1 MSLRL
6 IRFGLL
12 VLALALLASSA
23 QAQSTARAGLTP
35 PQLGSFP
42 LVETYLDVHS
52 SDGSFWHGLQPSQI
66 SLLEDDQP
74 AQNVTLQE
82 MRLGVQLVVAV
93 NPGSEI
99 ALRNSRGTSRYEL
112 IYQVLKQWTIAR
124 AGSTID
130 DLSLLVT
137 DGSSASHL
145 SDLQD
150 WLAAMPA
157 TLTNARQAVPSLDN
171 LSQAIDLAADPTP
184 RAGMGR
190 AVLWITPPLENNQ
203 TQALADVTSRANQ
216 QGIRIHIWLVTS
228 TEVRGTSAEE
238 QLIALASQTGGQFFR
253 YSGQETF
260 PDLETYLEPNR
271 NIYRL
276 SYTSQIRQ
284 SGTHQVRVEIQT
296 ETETISTPPQSFTV
310 NLQAPN
316 PAFINPPL
324 SITRQPPSELSGMA
338 AADIPT
344 ADYPPTE
351 LELHILVDFPDQQV
365 RSLERTA
372 LLVNGVVIDEN
383 TAPPYDV
390 FQWDL
395 RGIAESGSYTLQV
408 IAEDILGLSGS
419 SIETIIEVN
428 VKLPANSFWVLLA
441 RNTPTLIGLAVLLTG
456 AVALLLMVVGG
467 RIHPHRLSIH
477 RLRRAKNDQVQT
489 AAPPSDE
496 QASPAWTGRLHWPQR
511 RVKPHADAYLTPLEV
526 EDAIASSPPFALTAA
541 EVTIGSD
548 PQRATL
554 VVSGDPSV
562 EGLHARVKKN
572 ETGAY
577 ILTDAGS
584 VAGTWVNFTL
594 LPTEGVCL
602 EHNDLIHLGRSSYR
616 FTQTHPAHLRKP
628 VIRRLEPT
636 EPPAPQEGTR

>member
-6 IRFGLL
+6 IRFGLC
-12 VLALALLASSA
+12 VLCLALLAQSA
-23 QAQSTARAGLTP
+23 QAQSPARAGLSS

-42 LVETYLDVHS
+42 LVETYLDVHT
-52 SDGSFWHGLQPSQI
+52 SDGSFLHGLQPSQI
-66 SLLEDDQP
+66 TLLEDDQP
-74 AQNVTLQE
+74 AQNVTIQE

-99 ALRNSRGTSRYEL
+99 ALRNSRGVSRYEL
-112 IYQVLKQWTIAR
+112 IYQALAQWTQAR
-124 AGSTID
+124 AGSSID

-145 SDLQD
+145 SDPQA
-150 WLAAMPA
+150 WLAEMPA
-157 TLTNARQAVPSLDN
+157 TLENARQAVPSLDN
-171 LSQAIDLAADPTP
+171 LSQAVDLAADPTP
-184 RAGMGR
+184 RSGMGR

-203 TQALADVTSRANQ
+203 NLALNDVASRANQ

-228 TEVRGTSAEE
+228 TEVRGTGAEE

-276 SYTSQIRQ
+276 TYTSQIRQ
-284 SGTHQVRVEIQT
+284 SGTHQVSVEIQD
-296 ETETISTPPQSFTV
+296 ETETISAPPQSYTID
-310 NLQAPN
+310 LQAPN

-324 SITRQPPSELSGMA
+324 SITRQPPEELSGVA
-338 AADIPT
+338 AADIPLS
-344 ADYPPTE
+344 DYSPTE
-351 LELHILVDFPDQQV
+351 LELHILVDFPDQLM
-365 RSLERTA
+365 RDLARTA

-383 TAPPYDV
+383 LAPPFDI
-390 FQWDL
+390 FRWDI
-395 RGIAESGSYTLQV
+395 REITGSSPYTLQV

-419 SIETIIEVN
+419 SIDTIIEVK
-428 VKLPANSFWVLLA
+428 VKQPANSFWVLLA

-467 RIHPHRLSIH
+467 RIHPHRLPIH
-477 RLRRAKNDQVQT
+477 RLRRAKNIPAET
-489 AAPPSDE
+489 ANPVSDE
-496 QASPAWTGRLHWPQR
+496 QATQAWTGRLHWPQR
-511 RVKPHADAYLTPLEV
+511 RVKPQADAYLTSSAGD
-526 EDAIASSPPFALTAA
+526 DAAGSLPPFALTAA

-554 VVSGDPSV
+554 VVFGDPSV

-572 ETGAY
+572 EAGAY

-584 VAGTWVNFTL
+584 IAGTWVNFTL
-594 LPTEGVCL
+594 LPPEGTCL
-602 EHNDLIHLGRSSYR
+602 EHNDFIHLGRSSYR

-628 VIRRLEPT
+628 VIRRLEQPAS
-636 EPPAPQEGTR
+636 PPPQEEIQ